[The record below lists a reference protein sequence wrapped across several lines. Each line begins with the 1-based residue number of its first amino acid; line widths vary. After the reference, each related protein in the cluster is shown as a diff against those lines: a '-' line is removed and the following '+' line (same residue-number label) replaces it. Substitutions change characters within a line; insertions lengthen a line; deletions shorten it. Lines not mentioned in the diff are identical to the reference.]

1 MKRTLVSICLAL
13 WCYSVVGQKVE
24 NDKNSIKPF
33 QEIKIE
39 EYGNDEFIIKS
50 LDAKT
55 ARFTKVAREIWENP
69 ELGYLEFTSSKLLAD
84 ELKDAG
90 FNVETGVADMPTS
103 FVATYGDGGPV
114 LGFLAEFDA
123 LPGLSQDAVPYRS
136 VLVEGGNGHGCGHN
150 LFGTAVIAS
159 GIALKEWID
168 NSDVKAT
175 IKIFGTPAEEGGAG
189 KVYMVRAG
197 LFEDVDAV
205 INWHPADRNVANALT
220 CNAVMHGYFKFSG
233 QSSHA
238 AGSPQRGRSAL
249 DGVEAMNHMVNMMRE
264 HVDQGSR
271 IHYVITNGGLA
282 ANVVP
287 DYAVVEYM
295 VRHPDVTEVQQM
307 WDRVV
312 KAARGAAMGTST
324 EVEIEIVSGMYGLLP
339 NETLSKVMHE
349 NLTIVGGVE
358 YDANE
363 LEFAQKIQQTF
374 DSPRVPPLNNAQ
386 EIQPYQLSH
395 FPASTDVGDVSYVV
409 PTVGLGTATW
419 IPGTAA
425 HTWQAVA
432 ADGMSI
438 GFKGM
443 MAASK
448 TMALTGKDLILNP
461 SLIQEAQVEFQERL
475 GSLVYE
481 PLIGDMMPPL
491 EYRKEQNK
499 VK

>member
-1 MKRTLVSICLAL
+1 MKKELLGICLAL
-13 WCYSVVGQKVE
+13 YCYTAIGQE
-24 NDKNSIKPF
+24 NNATTSLNV
-33 QEIKIE
+33 QEVANE
-39 EYGNDEFIIKS
+39 EFIIKS
-50 LDAKT
+50 LDAKMDQ
-55 ARFTKVAREIWENP
+55 FSKVAREIWENP
-69 ELGYLEFTSSKLLAD
+69 ELGYLEYTSSKLLAD
-84 ELKDAG
+84 ELREAG
-90 FNVETGVADMPTS
+90 FNVEIGVADMPTS
-103 FVATYGDGGPV
+103 FVATYGNGGPV

-159 GIALKEWID
+159 GIALKEWMD
-168 NSDVKAT
+168 TNNVQAT
-175 IKIFGTPAEEGGAG
+175 LKIFGTPAEEGGAG

-197 LFEDVDAV
+197 LLKDVDAV
-205 INWHPADRNVANALT
+205 INWHPADRNVANAST

-249 DGVEAMNHMVNMMRE
+249 DGVEAMNHMVNLMRE

-295 VRHPDVTEVQQM
+295 VRHPDVTEVKQM
-307 WDRVV
+307 WERVV
-312 KAARGAAMGTST
+312 KAAEGAAMGTGT
-324 EVEIEIVSGMYGLLP
+324 TMEIEIVSGMYGLLP
-339 NETLSKVMHE
+339 NETLAKTMHK
-349 NLTIVGGVE
+349 NLSVVGGVE
-358 YDANE
+358 YDAKE
-363 LEFAQKIQQTF
+363 LEFAQKIQESF
-374 DSPRVPPLNNAQ
+374 NSAKVPPLSNAKD
-386 EIQPYQLSH
+386 IQPYKLSH
-395 FPASTDVGDVSYVV
+395 FSASTDVGDVSYVV

-419 IPGTAA
+419 VPGTAA

-443 MAASK
+443 IAAAK

-461 SLIQEAQVEFQERL
+461 SLIQEAQNEFEGRL

-481 PLIGDMMPPL
+481 PLVGDMMPPL
-491 EYRKEQNK
+491 EYRKDQNK
-499 VK
+499 VR

>member
-1 MKRTLVSICLAL
+1 MKKKVLAIGLAL
-13 WCYSVVGQKVE
+13 LCYPMLAQEGNATKSLNVQDIE
-24 NDKNSIKPF
+24 ND
-33 QEIKIE
+33 
-39 EYGNDEFIIKS
+39 DFIIKT
-50 LDAKT
+50 LDSKT
-55 ARFTKVAREIWENP
+55 AQFSEVAREIWENP
-69 ELGYLEFTSSKLLAD
+69 ELGYLEYTSSKILAD
-84 ELKDAG
+84 ELRAAG

-103 FVATYGDGGPV
+103 FVATYGSGGPV
-114 LGFLAEFDA
+114 IGFLAEFDA

-150 LFGTAVIAS
+150 LFGTAVTAA
-159 GIALKEWID
+159 GIGLKEWID
-168 NSDVKAT
+168 TNNVQAT
-175 IKIFGTPAEEGGAG
+175 IKIFGTPAEEGGGG
-189 KVYMVRAG
+189 KVYMVRDG
-197 LFEDVDAV
+197 LMKDVDAV
-205 INWHPADRNVANALT
+205 INWHPADRNVSNAFT
-220 CNAVMHGYFKFSG
+220 CNAVMHGYFKFRG

-238 AGSPQRGRSAL
+238 AGSPERGRSAL

-295 VRHPDVTEVQQM
+295 VRHPDVTEVKQM
-307 WDRVV
+307 WERVV
-312 KAARGAAMGTST
+312 KAAKGAAMGTGT
-324 EVEIEIVSGMYGLLP
+324 EMEIEIVSGMYGLLP
-339 NETLSKVMHE
+339 NETLAKIMHK
-349 NLTIVGGVE
+349 NLTTVGGVE
-358 YDANE
+358 YDAKE
-363 LEFAQKIQQTF
+363 LEFAEKIQASF
-374 DSPRVPPLNNAQ
+374 NSSKIPPLSNAKD
-386 EIQPYQLSH
+386 IQPYKLSH
-395 FPASTDVGDVSYVV
+395 FSASTDVGDVSYVV

-443 MAASK
+443 MNASK

-461 SLIQEAQVEFQERL
+461 SLIEDAQKEFKERL

-481 PLIGDMMPPL
+481 PLVGDMKPPL
-491 EYRKEQNK
+491 DYRKDQNK
-499 VK
+499 VR

>member
-1 MKRTLVSICLAL
+1 MKKKLLGICLVL
-13 WCYSVVGQKVE
+13 WCYTGISQKID
-24 NDKNSIKPF
+24 NDDNVTKPLKVN
-33 QEIKIE
+33 QVDNADI
-39 EYGNDEFIIKS
+39 IIKS
-50 LDAKT
+50 LDDQTAK
-55 ARFTKVAREIWENP
+55 FSKVAREIWENP
-69 ELGYLEFTSSKLLAD
+69 ELGYLEYTSTKLLAD
-84 ELKDAG
+84 ELRAAG

-103 FVATYGDGGPV
+103 FVASYGKGGPV
-114 LGFLAEFDA
+114 IGFLAEFDA

-168 NSDVKAT
+168 ANDVKAT
-175 IKIFGTPAEEGGAG
+175 IRIFGTPAEEGGAG

-205 INWHPADRNVANALT
+205 INWHPADRNVANATT

-295 VRHPDVTEVQQM
+295 VRHPDVTEVKQM
-307 WDRVV
+307 WERVV
-312 KAARGAAMGTST
+312 KAAQGAAMGTGT
-324 EVEIEIVSGMYGLLP
+324 EMEIELVSGMYGLLP
-339 NETLSKVMHE
+339 NETLAKTMHK

-358 YDANE
+358 YDAKE
-363 LEFAQKIQQTF
+363 LEFAQKIQESF
-374 DSPRVPPLNNAQ
+374 NSAKVPPLSNAK
-386 EIQPYQLSH
+386 EIQPYRMSH

-443 MAASK
+443 MNASK

-461 SLIQEAQVEFQERL
+461 SLIEEAQKEFEKRL

-481 PLIGDMMPPL
+481 PLVGDMKPPL
-491 EYRKEQNK
+491 EYRKDQNK

>member
-1 MKRTLVSICLAL
+1 MKKQLLGICLVLLCNVAM
-13 WCYSVVGQKVE
+13 GQEGNTATSLDV
-24 NDKNSIKPF
+24 
-33 QEIKIE
+33 QEID
-39 EYGNDEFIIKS
+39 NDDFIIKS
-50 LDAKT
+50 LDAKK
-55 ARFTKVAREIWENP
+55 AQFSKVAREIWENP

-84 ELKDAG
+84 ELKAAG
-90 FNVETGVADMPTS
+90 FNIETGVADMPTS
-103 FVATYGDGGPV
+103 FVATYGNGGPV

-123 LPGLSQDAVPYRS
+123 LPGLSQDAVPYKS

-150 LFGTAVIAS
+150 LFGTAVVAS

-168 NSDVKAT
+168 TNNVQAT
-175 IKIFGTPAEEGGAG
+175 LKIFGTPAEEGGGG
-189 KVYMVRAG
+189 KVYMVRDG
-197 LFEDVDAV
+197 LLKDVDAV
-205 INWHPADRNVANALT
+205 INWHPADRNIANAST

-238 AGSPQRGRSAL
+238 AGSPDRGRSAL

-264 HVDQGSR
+264 HVDQRSR

-295 VRHPDVTEVQQM
+295 VRHPDVTEVKQM
-307 WDRVV
+307 WERVV
-312 KAARGAAMGTST
+312 KAAEGAAMGTGT
-324 EVEIEIVSGMYGLLP
+324 TMEIEIVSGMYGLLP
-339 NETLSKVMHE
+339 NETLAKTMHK
-349 NLTIVGGVE
+349 NLSVVGGVE
-358 YDANE
+358 YDAKE
-363 LEFAQKIQQTF
+363 LEFAQKIQESF
-374 DSPRVPPLNNAQ
+374 NAARVPPLSNAKD
-386 EIQPYQLSH
+386 IQPYRLSH
-395 FPASTDVGDVSYVV
+395 FSASTDVGDVSYVV

-419 IPGTAA
+419 VPGTAA

-443 MAASK
+443 MAAAK

-461 SLIQEAQVEFQERL
+461 SLIQEAQNEFKERL

-481 PLIGDMMPPL
+481 PLVGDMMPPL
-491 EYRKEQNK
+491 EYRKDQNK
-499 VK
+499 VR

>member
-1 MKRTLVSICLAL
+1 MKTQVLGILLAL
-13 WCYSVVGQKVE
+13 LCCSAMGQEGNATTTLNVQDIE
-24 NDKNSIKPF
+24 ND
-33 QEIKIE
+33 
-39 EYGNDEFIIKS
+39 DFIIKT
-50 LDAKT
+50 LDEKT
-55 ARFTKVAREIWENP
+55 AQFSKVAREIWENP
-69 ELGYLEFTSSKLLAD
+69 ELGYLEFTSTKLLSE
-84 ELKDAG
+84 ELKAAG

-103 FVATYGDGGPV
+103 FVATYGKGGPV

-168 NSDVKAT
+168 ANNIEAT
-175 IKIFGTPAEEGGAG
+175 IKILGTPAEEGGGG

-197 LFEDVDAV
+197 LLNDIDAV
-205 INWHPADRNVANALT
+205 INWHPADRNIANAST
-220 CNAVMHGYFKFSG
+220 CNAVMHGYFKFRG

-238 AGSPQRGRSAL
+238 AGSPDRGRSAL

-264 HVDQGSR
+264 HVDERSR

-287 DYAVVEYM
+287 DLAVVEYM

-307 WDRVV
+307 WERVV
-312 KAARGAAMGTST
+312 KAAKGAAMGTGT
-324 EVEIEIVSGMYGLLP
+324 EMEIEIVSGMYGLLP
-339 NETLSKVMHE
+339 NETLAKTMHK
-349 NLTIVGGVE
+349 NLTLVGGVQ
-358 YDANE
+358 YDEEE
-363 LEFAQKIQQTF
+363 LKFAQKIQESFT
-374 DSPRVPPLNNAQ
+374 SSRVPPLSNAQ
-386 EIQPYQLSH
+386 DIQPYKLSH
-395 FPASTDVGDVSYVV
+395 FSASTDVGDVSYVV

-443 MAASK
+443 INASK

-461 SLIQEAQVEFQERL
+461 SIIEEAKKEFKERL
-475 GSLVYE
+475 GTLIYE
-481 PLIGDMMPPL
+481 PLVGDMMPPL

-499 VK
+499 VR